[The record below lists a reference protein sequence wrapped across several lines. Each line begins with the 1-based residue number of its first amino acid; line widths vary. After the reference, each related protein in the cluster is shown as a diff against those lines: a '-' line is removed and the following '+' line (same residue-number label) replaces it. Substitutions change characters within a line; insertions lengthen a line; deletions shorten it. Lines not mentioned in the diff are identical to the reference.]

1 MSPLSPIGNGIAGR
15 NNAWWAL
22 TERPYSRAGRF
33 LQLIRR
39 FAALAV
45 QAENMEAKLA
55 LGLEIN
61 LADHALVSS
70 TLVRLAS
77 RLGINRRSK
86 VRLSRYP
93 CATTLRR
100 GPRLRR
106 RACREGRPQVSEAV
120 K

>member
-1 MSPLSPIGNGIAGR
+1 LVFVSPLSPIGNGIAGR

-77 RLGINRRSK
+77 RLGINRHSK
-86 VRLSRYP
+86 VVALP
-93 CATTLRR
+93 LRDY
-100 GPRLRR
+100 LEA
-106 RACREGRPQVSEAV
+106 RAAPTAEGVP
-120 K
+120 